1 MKYDGEFIK
10 FNKQIT
16 VALISLTYFD
26 ASSFFDYL
34 FIHYSRKLGKMEG
47 DSLLESLYPFMPKGK
62 KANAASV
69 VIELTTLIFD
79 HEIKYQMHH
88 LVTCSYKISY

>member
-1 MKYDGEFIK
+1 MLVQLSKVTEINKMIK
-10 FNKQIT
+10 FNNQIA

-47 DSLLESLYPFMPKGK
+47 DS
-62 KANAASV
+62 
-69 VIELTTLIFD
+69 
-79 HEIKYQMHH
+79 
-88 LVTCSYKISY
+88 